1 MGGTDTVM
9 AANGSQYMQRRSRCR
24 PHQEQSSCR
33 SRYSSTI
40 RFNHSVLSIISPWP
54 MAQSCIRGGD
64 LRTTVAISFDR
75 LGWAEDRA
83 LRSPGAR
90 L

>member
-9 AANGSQYMQRRSRCR
+9 AANGTQYLQRTFRCR

-40 RFNHSVLSIISPWP
+40 RFNHPIDNISVTD
-54 MAQSCIRGGD
+54 G
-64 LRTTVAISFDR
+64 TVVYTWRRPADNGSN
-75 LGWAEDRA
+75 
-83 LRSPGAR
+83 
-90 L
+90 